1 MKTMDDFFLSAG
13 ECALVIID
21 IQERL
26 AAVMEE
32 RDRVVANTRH
42 LIELAKTFHMP
53 VIVTEQYPKGLG
65 HTVPDVLQV
74 LETHAKV
81 EKTSFDCCGE
91 ETYVRALEASA
102 RRKLIVAGMETHVC
116 VLQTVVSLLSRGFCV
131 HAVSDAMCSRD
142 REHKRIALE
151 MMASAGAVVTC
162 TETSLF
168 QVMKVAGTPEFKR
181 ISALIK

>member
-1 MKTMDDFFLSAG
+1 MKTMDNYFLSAG

-32 RDRVVANTRH
+32 RGKVVANTRH
-42 LIELAKTFHMP
+42 LIELAKTFDMP

-65 HTVPDVLQV
+65 RTVTEVAQV
-74 LETHAKV
+74 LERHARV
-81 EKTSFDCCGE
+81 EKMAFDCCGE

-116 VLQTVVSLLSRGFCV
+116 VLQTVLSLLNRGFCV
-131 HAVSDAMCSRD
+131 HAVSDAICSRD
-142 REHKRIALE
+142 RENKRIALD

-162 TETSLF
+162 AETVLF

-181 ISALIK
+181 ISSLIK